1 MLLTKRASGNR
12 KQVIHFSNKNKRNKV
27 VRSVMSKE
35 GIVVL
40 MRRTAAD
47 KNQGSGSRSERKKER
62 RHNSDIGKY
71 TQEKEVWKQAQR

>member
-1 MLLTKRASGNR
+1 
-12 KQVIHFSNKNKRNKV
+12 
-27 VRSVMSKE
+27 MSKE
-35 GIVVL
+35 RIVVL

-62 RHNSDIGKY
+62 RHSSDIGKY